1 MPHNIY
7 RKIYGFSIKYSL
19 ENYRPVNYIENLY
32 FPIEFYRKL

>member
-19 ENYRPVNYIENLY
+19 ENYRPR
-32 FPIEFYRKL
+32 EFYRKFIVSYRIL